1 MKEKYSKII
10 EVAMSAAAADGIS
23 PHELVSTM
31 GTITSVPAVLNAMQN
46 ALEKSGV
53 QIESQEFDFFA
64 WTEALTDSI
73 STDVET
79 GDPELI
85 DLDEVYMANA
95 SEIIGESLLLNNLC
109 VGLAVYL
116 CAQDGISSLEAD
128 AIKTVSSGLKN
139 VDSEIALLMANSM
152 QKVLE
157 SIDDE
162 E

>member
-1 MKEKYSKII
+1 MSPDLPIQTEII
-10 EVAMSAAAADGIS
+10 SLI
-23 PHELVSTM
+23 VS
-31 GTITSVPAVLNAMQN
+31 
-46 ALEKSGV
+46 
-53 QIESQEFDFFA
+53 
-64 WTEALTDSI
+64 
-73 STDVET
+73 
-79 GDPELI
+79 
-85 DLDEVYMANA
+85 
-95 SEIIGESLLLNNLC
+95 IGESLLLNNLC